1 MVEDGSYLRLRNI
14 QLAYTLPLKKWGVNL
29 RTAQVY
35 ASGQNL
41 FTITK
46 YSWWDP
52 ETNSQGGANSIGQ
65 GIDHYSY
72 PTSKSITLGL
82 RIGF

>member
-1 MVEDGSYLRLRNI
+1 LRNI
-14 QLAYTLPLKKWGVNL
+14 QLAYTLPLPKWGVSWM
-29 RTAQVY
+29 RSAQVY

-41 FTITK
+41 LTFTK

-52 ETNSQGGANSIGQ
+52 ETNSQGGGNSIGQ

-72 PTSKSITLGL
+72 PTSKAVTFGIRLG
-82 RIGF
+82 F